1 MINYLYRIILIFS
14 IVVAMLFLPQTAQAQ
29 PLSTYS
35 GTNISHTNQLSAD
48 DLFKRGVYEALI
60 GNYKVAIEDFNQV
73 IQIRPNDAIAYANKG
88 LARAAIGEQQ
98 EAIADFNSAVH
109 INPDLEVAYYNR
121 GYIRFELQDYQG
133 ALADFNQAIA
143 IDPQN
148 ADAYHCRCLVRHQ
161 LGDMQGVV
169 EDLQTVE
176 DLYLKLGKL
185 EEYQGLLNNIKKLL
199 SPNDS
204 SIL

>member
-1 MINYLYRIILIFS
+1 MSCLYRVILLFCIAL
-14 IVVAMLFLPQTAQAQ
+14 AMLFSPQIAQAQ
-29 PLSTYS
+29 QLSTPINLK
-35 GTNISHTNQLSAD
+35 GDRTIQRGAE

-60 GNYKVAIEDFNQV
+60 GNYPAAIENFTQV
-73 IQIRPNDAIAYANKG
+73 IHIRPDDATAYANQG
-88 LARAAIGEQQ
+88 LARAALGDRFG
-98 EAIADFNSAVH
+98 AIDDFNSALRL
-109 INPDLEVAYYNR
+109 NPDLEVAYYNR
-121 GYIRFELQDYQG
+121 GYVRFELQDYQG
-133 ALADFNQAIA
+133 AIADFNRAIQ
-143 IDPQN
+143 IDPLKVE
-148 ADAYHCRCLVRHQ
+148 AYHCRCLVRHQ

-199 SPNDS
+199 SPDDS

>member
-1 MINYLYRIILIFS
+1 MNRLYRIIFIFS
-14 IVVAMLFLPQTAQAQ
+14 IVAAMIFLPQPGWAEQ
-29 PLSTYS
+29 
-35 GTNISHTNQLSAD
+35 ISAMNVE

-60 GNYKVAIEDFNQV
+60 GNYKVAIEDFKQV
-73 IQIRPNDAIAYANKG
+73 IHIRPNDATAYANKG
-88 LARAAIGEQQ
+88 LARAAIGEQKG
-98 EAIADFNSAVH
+98 AIADFNQALH
-109 INPDLEVAYYNR
+109 LNPNLEVAYYNR

-169 EDLQTVE
+169 EDLHTSSE
-176 DLYLKLGKL
+176 LYLKRGNLDKY
-185 EEYQGLLNNIKKLL
+185 ESLLNVIKQLH
-199 SPNDS
+199 SPTKANYS
-204 SIL
+204 SVS